1 MVARFQELN
10 LQYSRY
16 FNFVQLVMESLV
28 NSEPLILGGVGN
40 PEHMSK
46 AIIMLQKFV
55 DDCEKNHSFV
65 SAIDL
70 QFMNYFI
77 AMGYYK
83 LSLFFATPILK
94 LFEVV
99 AKKLTQPNKEIK
111 F

>member
-1 MVARFQELN
+1 MNA
-10 LQYSRY
+10 
-16 FNFVQLVMESLV
+16 
-28 NSEPLILGGVGN
+28 EPLITGGVGN

-55 DDCEKNHSFV
+55 DDCEKNYSFV

-83 LSLFFATPILK
+83 LSPFLIHLYSNYLK
-94 LFEVV
+94 SLL
-99 AKKLTQPNKEIK
+99 KKLTQPNKEIE